1 MNPDKVRKGA
11 INLNLIPTVIEQS
24 SRGERAYD
32 IYSRLLK
39 DRIIMLSGP
48 IDDNVANSV
57 IAQLLFL
64 EAQDSE
70 KDIYLYINSP
80 GGSVSAGLAIFDTMN
95 FIKSDVQTIVI
106 GMAASMGAFLLA
118 AGQKGKRYALPNSE
132 VMIHQPLGGAQGQA
146 TEIEIAARHILHTRE
161 RLNTILAERTGQPL
175 DIIARDTDRDNYMTA
190 EQAKE
195 YGLIDHIMENNKTL
209 K

>member
-11 INLNLIPTVIEQS
+11 INLNLVPTVIEQS

-132 VMIHQPLGGAQGQA
+132 VMIHQPLGGMQGQA
-146 TEIEIAARHILHTRE
+146 SDIKIHADHIIKTRE
-161 RLNTILAERTGQPL
+161 RLNIILSERTGKSIEEITR
-175 DIIARDTDRDNYMTA
+175 DTARDNFLPAA
-190 EQAKE
+190 EAA
-195 YGLIDHIMENNKTL
+195 
-209 K
+209 

>member
-1 MNPDKVRKGA
+1 M
-11 INLNLIPTVIEQS
+11 NLIPTVIEQS

-118 AGQKGKRYALPNSE
+118 AGQKDKRYALPNSE

-161 RLNTILAERTGQPL
+161 RLNTILADRTGQPI

-195 YGLIDHIMENNKTL
+195 YGLIDHIMENNKSL